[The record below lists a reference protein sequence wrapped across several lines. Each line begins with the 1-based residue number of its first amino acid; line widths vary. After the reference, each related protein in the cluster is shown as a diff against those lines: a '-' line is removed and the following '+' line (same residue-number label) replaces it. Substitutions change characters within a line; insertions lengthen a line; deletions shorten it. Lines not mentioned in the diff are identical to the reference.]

1 LYTYD
6 EAELLRR
13 ARVRD
18 AAALQPWRDESALRL
33 AIAEARAAK
42 LRQLWAG
49 LIRVVRGPFTAFAAW
64 RHRRMA
70 IAELE
75 ALDPRILADIGI
87 LRADIPAIAA
97 GRLRRDPMP
106 VPLVLPRTIDAQ
118 NDNRDKIAA

>member
-1 LYTYD
+1 MYTYD

-18 AAALQPWRDESALRL
+18 AAAFQPWRDESALRL

-49 LIRVVRGPFTAFAAW
+49 LIGVVGGPFAAFAAW

-87 LRADIPAIAA
+87 VRADIPAIAA
-97 GRLRRDPMP
+97 GRLRRDPTSLPM
-106 VPLVLPRTIDAQ
+106 VLPRVINAQ
-118 NDNRDKIAA
+118 NDNHDKIAA